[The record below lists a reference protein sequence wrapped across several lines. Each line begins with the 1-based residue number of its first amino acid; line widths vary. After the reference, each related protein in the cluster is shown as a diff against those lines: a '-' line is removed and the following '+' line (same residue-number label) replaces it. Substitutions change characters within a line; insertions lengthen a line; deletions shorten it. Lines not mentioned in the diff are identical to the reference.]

1 MIQSFCNAGF
11 GSDDEND
18 LRRVRGARGDSD
30 EDEVEMSVW
39 DIDSAGPLSCGSHVK
54 EEVDDA
60 RSRIRAR
67 ISIRPAENER
77 TRAREKNGERE
88 WEWERQNAV
97 SRARESREKEKDPG
111 TLVVSCPLGSVLYVI
126 IINKA
131 DLPVFLDQSFT
142 STPQRY
148 QRFVPD

>member
-54 EEVDDA
+54 EEVDEA

-77 TRAREKNGERE
+77 MRAREREKRGKRMRMRKTECGLSSTRVTRERE
-88 WEWERQNAV
+88 R
-97 SRARESREKEKDPG
+97 SRYFSRVLSARLR
-111 TLVVSCPLGSVLYVI
+111 SVRNNY
-126 IINKA
+126 
-131 DLPVFLDQSFT
+131 
-142 STPQRY
+142 
-148 QRFVPD
+148 